1 MDLFDELR
9 ELLDGLRR
17 EGVPY
22 ALCGGLA
29 LAVYGIA
36 RATEDI
42 DLLVEEAAL
51 PRLRSVAETLGFRFD
66 PRPFEFKDGGVR
78 IYRLV
83 KARGEDLVVLDLLLV
98 TELTRPAWESRRQVE
113 TEFGIVRAVSPEGL
127 VQLKSLRFSGQDQE
141 DIRRLK
147 ELRHE
152 H

>member
-1 MDLFDELR
+1 MDLFVELR
-9 ELLDGLRR
+9 DLLDGLRR
-17 EGVPY
+17 EKVSY

-29 LAVYGIA
+29 LAVYGIM

-42 DLLVEEAAL
+42 DLLIEETEL
-51 PRLRSVAETLGFRFD
+51 PKLRGVAEALGFRFD
-66 PRPFEFKDGGVR
+66 PRPFEFKDGSVR

-113 TEFGIVRAVSPEGL
+113 TEFGIVPAVSPEGL
-127 VQLKSLRFSGQDQE
+127 VQLKSLRGSGQDQE

-152 H
+152 D